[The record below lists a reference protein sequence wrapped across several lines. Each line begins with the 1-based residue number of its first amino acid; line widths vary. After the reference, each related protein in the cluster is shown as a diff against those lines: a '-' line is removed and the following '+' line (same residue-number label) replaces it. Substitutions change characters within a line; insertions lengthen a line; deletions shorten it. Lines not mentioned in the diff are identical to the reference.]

1 MLVPMSE
8 IVVVWI
14 IATLLAPFL
23 IGFALGHAGFAAA
36 AFAALGIT
44 TLLLSFASGQEQVMQ
59 GMAVS
64 FLLSSVPA
72 YFGGWLRN
80 ARRRPGGTS

>member
-1 MLVPMSE
+1 MLGAMSE

-14 IATLLAPFL
+14 VATLLAPFL
-23 IGFALGHAGFAAA
+23 IGYVLGHAGFAAA

-44 TLLLSFASGQEQVMQ
+44 TLLLSFGAGQAGVMQ

-64 FLLSSVPA
+64 FLLSTAPA

-80 ARRRPGGTS
+80 ARRNPGTTE

>member
-1 MLVPMSE
+1 MLGAMSE

-14 IATLLAPFL
+14 VATLVAPFVV
-23 IGFALGHAGFAAA
+23 GFALGHAGFAAA
-36 AFAALGIT
+36 AFAALGIS
-44 TLLLSFASGQEQVMQ
+44 TLLLSFSAGAEGVMQ

-64 FLLSSVPA
+64 FLVSTAPA

-80 ARRRPGGTS
+80 ARRHPRATE